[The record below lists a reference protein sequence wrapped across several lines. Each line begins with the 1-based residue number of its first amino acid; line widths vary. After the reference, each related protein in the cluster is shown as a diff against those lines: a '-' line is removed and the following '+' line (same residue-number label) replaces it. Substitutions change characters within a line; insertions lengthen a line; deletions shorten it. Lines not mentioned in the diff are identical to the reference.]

1 MKEKFSEKETMFK
14 KKITMLEQ
22 KIEDIELEVKESTNN
37 LSIAIETAPKAD
49 DVYYDHLD
57 N

>member
-1 MKEKFSEKETMFK
+1 MFK

-22 KIEDIELEVKESTNN
+22 KIEDIQLEVKESTNN

-57 N
+57 NYHQMVFVYP